1 MSGSKQAESP
11 STSWLTG
18 MIGMDALSFAKWL
31 RSAQALDGRSVDET
45 AEAHVKEGAKLDEL
59 VYAQLALTVQDVP
72 ESLSVHADAAAQ
84 LGHTDTPLMSPRLD
98 EGSCVPAVFY
108 EHGALFAIGAPAI
121 SASSSLPIAEGTRI
135 LRWQAPLELPP
146 APHRFRQSLSPE
158 ERTGAMPS
166 RPSWRKRR

>member
-45 AEAHVKEGAKLDEL
+45 ADAHVKEGAQPHEL
-59 VYAQLALTVQDVP
+59 INTHFSLAVQDVP
-72 ESLSVHADAAAQ
+72 EFLSVHADATCE
-84 LGHTDTPLMSPRLD
+84 LGHSDTPLMSPRLD

-108 EHGALFAIGAPAI
+108 EHGALSAIGAPAI
-121 SASSSLPIAEGTRI
+121 SASSSSPIAGGTRI
-135 LRWQAPLELPP
+135 LRWQAPLELPLGL
-146 APHRFRQSLSPE
+146 HRFRQSLSPE
-158 ERTGAMPS
+158 ERTGAMPG